1 MGMHLKNSWQEKL
14 CISLCIV
21 AVINQLILS
30 FHWGHDSWQMTEW
43 LINYAGGFVR
53 RGLPGEVILLIARQ
67 SKIQENY
74 LVVFISFA
82 IYFLV
87 FAIIRF
93 KSKSYFSSAFLLS
106 PVALGSAAYQDFIV
120 RKDALGILFLLMCLH
135 CHQKIKRPLVR
146 LLICNTFAC
155 VAILS
160 HETFFF
166 YALPALIIINADLKS
181 GAVLAHCKKIAI
193 SCVGYLP
200 SIFTFA
206 LVTHFHG
213 TWLTAKHINLSLL
226 HLWEIMDPMNTC
238 NCLADARGSIDAL
251 AWTASEGLNL
261 SKSILSSYSNG
272 IWVPLAW
279 GITIAFCYGATIHF
293 LRRSNIGSIKDK
305 NANTYKSNLKSIL
318 IFQFAMV
325 SPLFIF
331 GWDFGRWI
339 FLWIN
344 SSICLFVYGYGGKLQ
359 QKILASNEKGSI
371 IESKNPSNL
380 SYASLV
386 LIGIPV
392 CCWTLS
398 RFLSGTPLGYVINFL
413 WENHYSQSILIT
425 Q

>member
-21 AVINQLILS
+21 ATINQLILS
-30 FHWGHDSWQMTEW
+30 LHWGHDSWQMTEW

-53 RGLPGEVILLIARQ
+53 RGLPGETILLIAEQ
-67 SKIQENY
+67 TKIQENY
-74 LVVFISFA
+74 LVIFISFA

-120 RKDALGILFLLMCLH
+120 RKDALGILFLLICLH
-135 CHQKIKRPLVR
+135 CYQKIKRPLVR

-181 GAVLAHCKKIAI
+181 GAVLAQCKKIAI
-193 SCVGYLP
+193 SCICYLP
-200 SIFTFA
+200 SIVTFG

-213 TWLTAKHINLSLL
+213 TWITAKKINLSLL
-226 HLWEIMDPMNTC
+226 HLWQVMDPINSC

-261 SKSILSSYSNG
+261 SKSVLSSYSNG
-272 IWVPLAW
+272 IWIPLAW
-279 GITIAFCYGATIHF
+279 GITIAFCYGATIFF
-293 LRRSNIGSIKDK
+293 LKDTSTAEVNRNDK
-305 NANTYKSNLKSIL
+305 NLNKRNLKSIL
-318 IFQFAMV
+318 LFQLLMIG
-325 SPLFIF
+325 PLFVF

-344 SSICLFVYGYGGKLQ
+344 SSVCIFIFDCNLFPFLEK
-359 QKILASNEKGSI
+359 KHLASKINDVSETFVDRMGYLFLI
-371 IESKNPSNL
+371 F
-380 SYASLV
+380 
-386 LIGIPV
+386 IGIPI
-392 CCWTLS
+392 CCWTVEI
-398 RFLSGTPLGYVINFL
+398 FLGASPIGYFL
-413 WENHYSQSILIT
+413 KMMLTSTGIT
-425 Q
+425 

>member
-21 AVINQLILS
+21 AAINQLILS
-30 FHWGHDSWQMTEW
+30 LHWGHDSWQMTEW

-53 RGLPGEVILLIARQ
+53 RGLPGETILLIAEQ
-67 SKIQENY
+67 TKIQENY
-74 LVVFISFA
+74 LVIFISFA

-87 FAIIRF
+87 FAIIRS

-120 RKDALGILFLLMCLH
+120 RKDALGILFLLTCLH
-135 CHQKIKRPLVR
+135 CYHKIKRPLVR

-181 GAVLAHCKKIAI
+181 GEVLAHCKKIAI
-193 SCVGYLP
+193 SFVGYLP
-200 SIFTFA
+200 SIVAFG

-213 TWLTAKHINLSLL
+213 TWITAKKINLSLL
-226 HLWEIMDPMNTC
+226 HLWEVMDPINSC
-238 NCLADARGSIDAL
+238 NCLTDARGSIDAL

-261 SKSILSSYSNG
+261 SKSVLSTYSNG

-279 GITIAFCYGATIHF
+279 AITIAFCYGATIFF
-293 LRRSNIGSIKDK
+293 LKHPNTGEESRKDK
-305 NANTYKSNLKSIL
+305 SLNKQNLKSIL
-318 IFQFAMV
+318 LFQLLMI
-325 SPLFIF
+325 SPLFVF

-344 SSICLFVYGYGGKLQ
+344 SSICLFFYGYRGSLQ
-359 QKILASNEKGSI
+359 KKNLVQNEKDSV
-371 IESKNPSNL
+371 IESKDPSNL
-380 SYASLV
+380 SYISLL

-392 CCWTLS
+392 CCWTIS
-398 RFLSGTPLGYVINFL
+398 DFFKTTPLGFAINYL
-413 WENHYSQSILIT
+413 TREVSML
-425 Q
+425 